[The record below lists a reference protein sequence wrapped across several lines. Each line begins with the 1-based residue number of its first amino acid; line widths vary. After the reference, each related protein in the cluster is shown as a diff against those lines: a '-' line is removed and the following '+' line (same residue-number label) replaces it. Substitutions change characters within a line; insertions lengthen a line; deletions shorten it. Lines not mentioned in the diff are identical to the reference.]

1 VGFLVMWRQ
10 TLREIRDRWFQ
21 DRQAEKA
28 LKTKKPTEV
37 ERSLDRLVEHKEP

>member
-10 TLREIRDRWFQ
+10 TLREICDRWFQ

-28 LKTKKPTEV
+28 LKTREPTEV
-37 ERSLDRLVEHKEP
+37 ERSLDRLVEHDDR